1 MAVTTETDHA
11 RASDAAVLR
20 AVAAGDRSAFVE
32 LFGRYA
38 GRIKGFLMRR
48 GASEADAEEIVQ
60 EVMVAI
66 WRRAASF
73 DPERAAAAT
82 WIFTIARNRRI
93 DLVRRARRPEPDPQD
108 PLFRP
113 DPEPGGV
120 ARISAAEREA
130 RLRAG
135 LAGLAPEQRQVL
147 VAAFYEGLSH
157 GEIAARLDLPVGTVK
172 SRIRL
177 AFGHLREA
185 IGEEMAG
192 GFGDE

>member
-1 MAVTTETDHA
+1 MGRPKGGWAPASAA
-11 RASDAAVLR
+11 R
-20 AVAAGDRSAFVE
+20 
-32 LFGRYA
+32 
-38 GRIKGFLMRR
+38 
-48 GASEADAEEIVQ
+48 
-60 EVMVAI
+60 
-66 WRRAASF
+66 
-73 DPERAAAAT
+73 T
-82 WIFTIARNRRI
+82 
-93 DLVRRARRPEPDPQD
+93 RARRPEPDPQD

-135 LAGLAPEQRQVL
+135 LAGLAPGQRQVL

-185 IGEEMAG
+185 IGEELAG
-192 GFGDE
+192 EFGDE

>member
-113 DPEPGGV
+113 DPEPGSV

-135 LAGLAPEQRQVL
+135 LAGLAPGQRQVL

-185 IGEEMAG
+185 IGEELAG
-192 GFGDE
+192 EFGDE

>member
-93 DLVRRARRPEPDPQD
+93 DLVRRARRPEPDTQD

-113 DPEPGGV
+113 ELEPGGV